1 MTVTKYD
8 QKQQTN
14 GKEFKD
20 LKFEPVLNVKEEVK
34 YNNVA
39 WEVGKC
45 SVDSSLGL
53 LAIESKGK
61 ISCIDI
67 KEKKEIFGKTRQ
79 TSNDEMHSHS
89 WIVIDGQKYL
99 SVQWSKNTIRFFKV
113 KQDDN
118 SLIE

>member
-1 MTVTKYD
+1 MIK
-8 QKQQTN
+8 KKQTN
-14 GKEFKD
+14 GKQFKD

-34 YNNVA
+34 DNNVDDI
-39 WEVGKC
+39 VGKC

-67 KEKKEIFGKTRQ
+67 KQKKEIFREKRQ
-79 TSNDEMHSHS
+79 TSQCEMHSHN
-89 WIVIDGQKYL
+89 WIVIDGQKYFA
-99 SVQWSKNTIRFFKV
+99 VQWSKNTIRFFKV

-118 SLIE
+118 SFIEEKK

>member
-34 YNNVA
+34 DNNVA
-39 WEVGKC
+39 RQVGKC

-53 LAIESKGK
+53 LAVESRGK
-61 ISCIDI
+61 ISCIDM
-67 KEKKEIFGKTRQ
+67 KEKKEIFSEKRE
-79 TSNDEMHSHS
+79 TSDDETHSHS
-89 WIVIDGQKYL
+89 WIVIDDQKY
-99 SVQWSKNTIRFFKV
+99 F
-113 KQDDN
+113 
-118 SLIE
+118 